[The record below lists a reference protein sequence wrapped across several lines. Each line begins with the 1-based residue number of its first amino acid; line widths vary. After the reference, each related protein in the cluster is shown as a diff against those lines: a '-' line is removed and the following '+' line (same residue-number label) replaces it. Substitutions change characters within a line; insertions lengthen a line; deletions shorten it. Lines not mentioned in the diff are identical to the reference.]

1 MMTRINSGNSFRIA
15 LLTTL
20 FLLKCLYFQGQTSGF
35 ANSVKEEDKLYEVWI
50 VQEAWHTGMVFAID
64 DVDPDH
70 WPEIRNYKD
79 RNFIDVGW
87 GDEKFYQAH
96 GNPVFLAARAI
107 LWPTQSVMQVFA
119 FNTPLLAAY
128 GRESRILRVP
138 LTPEQFESLAG
149 FVSGSY
155 IPDESGNPVTSTAYG
170 ETDHYFLATRNYH
183 LFRTCNTW
191 VAIAFKQA
199 GFNVRTFFVLNANQL
214 YRQLSRIPGAE
225 FLRG

>member
-1 MMTRINSGNSFRIA
+1 MIRKNFCNSYRVVPLISLFFFHSLSF
-15 LLTTL
+15 L
-20 FLLKCLYFQGQTSGF
+20 GQTSGF
-35 ANSVKEEDKLYEVWI
+35 ANNAKEEDKLYEVWI
-50 VQEAWHTGMVFAID
+50 VQEAWHTGIVFAID

-70 WPEIRNYKD
+70 WPEITNYKD
-79 RNFIDVGW
+79 RSFIDVGW
-87 GDEKFYQAH
+87 GDERFYQAH

-107 LWPTQSVMQVFA
+107 LWPTQSVMQIFA
-119 FNTPLLAAY
+119 FNTPVRSAY

-138 LTPEQFESLAG
+138 LTLEQFESLSG
-149 FVSGSY
+149 FISDSY

-170 ETDHYFLATRNYH
+170 ETEHYFLATRNYH

-214 YRQLSRIPGAE
+214 YRQLSRIPGTE
-225 FLRG
+225 FISE

>member
-1 MMTRINSGNSFRIA
+1 MIRKNFFNSYRALPLILLFFFHSFS
-15 LLTTL
+15 
-20 FLLKCLYFQGQTSGF
+20 FLGQTLVF
-35 ANSVKEEDKLYEVWI
+35 ANNANEKDKLQEVWI
-50 VQEAWHTGMVFAID
+50 VQEAWHTGIVFAIA

-70 WPEIRNYKD
+70 WPEIKNYKD

-107 LWPTQSVMQVFA
+107 LWPTQSVMQIFA
-119 FNTPLLAAY
+119 FNTPISSAY

-138 LTPEQFESLAG
+138 LTNEQLEALAG
-149 FVSGSY
+149 FVSDSY
-155 IPDESGNPVTSTAYG
+155 ILDESGNAVTSTAYG
-170 ETDHYFLATRNYH
+170 ETDHYFMATRNYH

-225 FLRG
+225 FLRE